1 MSNARKGITRRQAA
15 GCALG
20 LLATARA
27 GAVTAAPA
35 LSAPPPQLNQVGYRP
50 GSAKRFVL
58 AVAPG
63 DAARAF
69 TVETLLGKPV
79 FTGELGET
87 VHDLTI
93 TAGEHAR
100 TGDFSA
106 LTTPG
111 RYRVKVGDRVS
122 AAFGVAEG
130 LYGPLVRDAVRAFFL
145 IRASVAIDDP
155 VTGLRHAAGHRD
167 EAALMVDGRA
177 RDLSGGWYN
186 AGDYGKWTHMAAIS
200 VSQMM
205 WLHELRPRQSKALEL
220 GTPALYPG
228 LPDLLQQAR
237 WGLEWLLRMQNPDGS
252 VLHKIDS
259 GPNVYAWGQPPEGDP
274 HPRVVQ
280 PGGSLDAGVFVG
292 ATMQAARVF
301 DGLDH
306 AFAVRC
312 RAAAQRAWTWLEAH
326 PKVMRDDVNY
336 TDPDPRQ
343 EILWATC
350 EMAAATGDAA
360 LGVRASAQLRASGVF
375 PFFWPSPQVL
385 GAMSLARGSG
395 EPAARARATI
405 VETAKAAALHVR
417 DDPYGFSTM
426 PQAYSWGSV
435 EVALNTAVICLFAAE
450 LGEASG
456 RDTAQRLLDYVLGCN
471 ALGHS
476 FVTGHGERA
485 TRRPYHWT
493 CRVWG
498 VVMPGWASGGP
509 NGGAPGADP
518 RLKALIDAG
527 TPPAKCFVDACEN
540 DGSWASNEGQTSENA
555 ALLLAAGLSGW

>member
-1 MSNARKGITRRQAA
+1 MSKSRKGITRRQAA
-15 GCALG
+15 GGAIG
-20 LLATARA
+20 LLAAARA
-27 GAVTAAPA
+27 GEVGAASLA
-35 LSAPPPQLNQVGYRP
+35 SPPQLNQLGYRP
-50 GSAKRFVL
+50 GAPKRFVL
-58 AVAPG
+58 ALAPG
-63 DAARAF
+63 EAASAF
-69 TVETLLGKPV
+69 TVETLS
-79 FTGELGET
+79 GERVLAGALDDKL
-87 VHDLTI
+87 HDLTV
-93 TAGEHAR
+93 TAGEHVR

-106 LTTPG
+106 LTRPG
-111 RYRVKVGDRVS
+111 RYRVKVGERAS
-122 AAFGVAEG
+122 APFGVGEG
-130 LYGPLVRDAVRAFFL
+130 LYRPLVRDAARAFFL

-155 VTGLRHAAGHRD
+155 VTGIRHAAGHRD
-167 EAALMVDGRA
+167 EAALMVDGQA

-205 WLHELRPRQSKALEL
+205 WLHELRPAQARALNLEVP
-220 GTPALYPG
+220 TLYPG

-252 VLHKIDS
+252 VLHKVDS

-292 ATMQAARVF
+292 AMMQAARVF
-301 DGLDH
+301 DGPDH

-312 RAAAQRAWTWLEAH
+312 RAAAQRAWTWLEAN

-336 TDPDPRQ
+336 ADPDPRQ

-360 LGVRASAQLRASGVF
+360 LGARAAAALKAIGVF

-385 GAMSLARGSG
+385 GAMSLARGPG
-395 EPAARARATI
+395 EAAAAARTVI
-405 VETAKAAALHVR
+405 IETAKAAALHVR
-417 DDPYGFSTM
+417 DDPYGFSVL

-435 EVALNTAVICLFAAE
+435 EVGLNTAVICLFAAE

-471 ALGHS
+471 ALGHA

-485 TRRPYHWT
+485 TQRPYHWT

-509 NGGAPGADP
+509 NGGAAGADP
-518 RLKALIDAG
+518 RLKALIDAR

-555 ALLLAAGLSGW
+555 ALLLATGLFGL

>member
-1 MSNARKGITRRQAA
+1 MSKSRKGVTRRQAA
-15 GCALG
+15 VGAVG
-20 LLATARA
+20 LLTTI
-27 GAVTAAPA
+27 GAEGVRAAPA
-35 LSAPPPQLNQVGYRP
+35 ATPPQLNQLGYRP
-50 GSAKRFVL
+50 RAAKQFVL
-58 AVAPG
+58 AVAP
-63 DAARAF
+63 DDTAARAF
-69 TVETLLGKPV
+69 TVETLAGERV
-79 FTGELGET
+79 FTGRLDDK
-87 VHDLTI
+87 VHDLTV
-93 TAGEHAR
+93 TAGEHVR

-106 LTTPG
+106 LTRPG
-111 RYRVKVGDRVS
+111 RYRVKVGDRTS
-122 AAFGVAEG
+122 ASFGVAEG
-130 LYGPLVRDAVRAFFL
+130 LYGPLIRDAARAFFL

-167 EAALMVDGRA
+167 EVALMVDGQA
-177 RDLSGGWYN
+177 RDLTGGWYN

-205 WLHELRPRQSKALEL
+205 WLHELRPAQAGALAL
-220 GTPALYPG
+220 GVPALYPG

-237 WGLEWLLRMQNPDGS
+237 WGLEWLLKMQNPDGS

-259 GPNVYAWGQPPEGDP
+259 GPNVYAWGRPPEGDP

-292 ATMQAARVF
+292 AMMQAARVF
-301 DGLDH
+301 GAPDP
-306 AFAVRC
+306 AFAARC
-312 RAAAQRAWTWLEAH
+312 RAAAQSAWTWLEAH
-326 PKVMRDDVNY
+326 PKVMRDDINY
-336 TDPDPRQ
+336 ADPDPRQ
-343 EILWATC
+343 EIAWATC

-360 LGVRASAQLRASGVF
+360 LGARATAALNDIGVF

-395 EPAARARATI
+395 ESAAVARTAI
-405 VETAKAAALHVR
+405 VETAKAVAPYVQA
-417 DDPYGFSTM
+417 DPYGFTVR
-426 PQAYSWGSV
+426 PEAYSWGSV
-435 EVALNTAVICLFAAE
+435 EVALNTAVICLFAVE
-450 LGEASG
+450 LGEAPA
-456 RDTAQRLLDYVLGCN
+456 RDTAQRLLDYVLGRN

-498 VVMPGWASGGP
+498 LVMPGWASGGP
-509 NGGAPGADP
+509 NGGAAGADP
-518 RLKALIDAG
+518 RLKALIEAG

-555 ALLLAAGLSGW
+555 ALLLATGLFGL